1 FPDHQSREQ
10 DSQAGVQPW
19 PARLWNR
26 HTVGSFHMSYAVCVW
41 WRRQCLT
48 ATLFDLPCMGY
59 GEPVTDSLGQFE
71 QIVLTAILALDDNAY
86 GVTIHAKVEDLSRP
100 KKVTR
105 GAVYATLDRMEDKG
119 LISSWLSEPTK
130 ERGGRSRR
138 HYRIEK
144 SGEKALRESAR
155 TAQRLIET
163 IAQALGGLAWKPR

>member
-1 FPDHQSREQ
+1 
-10 DSQAGVQPW
+10 
-19 PARLWNR
+19 
-26 HTVGSFHMSYAVCVW
+26 MSYIVYKIGQGQ
-41 WRRQCLT
+41 RLT
-48 ATLFDLPCMGY
+48 APLLYLPCRQNAHALMDSLM
-59 GEPVTDSLGQFE
+59 DSLGQFE
-71 QIVLTAILALDDNAY
+71 QIVLTAILALEDNAY

-100 KKVTR
+100 KKATR

-163 IAQALGGLAWKPR
+163 IAQTLGGLAWKPR